1 METVSVIMPCYN
13 DGQYIMQAIDSVIKQ
28 TYANVEIVVVDDG
41 SDEKSTIEIIRE
53 LEKKN
58 NCPAHGASGT
68 GWSQELWNPACK
80 REIYFAGG
88 CR

>member
-53 LEKKN
+53 LEKKTTVLHTEHLV
-58 NCPAHGASGT
+58 PAGAR
-68 GWSQELWNPACK
+68 N
-80 REIYFAGG
+80 
-88 CR
+88 